1 MRSARMRTGRFAA
14 GVGALAACAVALAC
28 WGAAGAQASAPDPG
42 PVASGDAAGAA
53 QEYAA
58 PADPGVEGASG
69 SGEMDLASSGGAAS
83 DEAAPL
89 SASQDA
95 EAADGEGGL
104 AASGDGA
111 EPDGEGEADGTAGEP
126 AADPEASPV
135 GDPAEGVEEPAAKVA
150 VGPWFARFDAGAV
163 DRAQAAAADAFAQGA
178 SLRAGLSASL
188 LAAVGTM
195 CAAAGAA
202 CLIVARTRLQG
213 ASAISRDA
221 RARKPAYATMPERRP
236 VVTRRKEV

>member
-53 QEYAA
+53 QGYAA

-89 SASQDA
+89 SASQDS

-126 AADPEASPV
+126 AA
-135 GDPAEGVEEPAAKVA
+135 DPAEGVEEPAAKVA

-202 CLIVARTRLQG
+202 CLIVARTCLQG

>member
-1 MRSARMRTGRFAA
+1 MRSARMRTGRFAV

-53 QEYAA
+53 QGYAA

-111 EPDGEGEADGTAGEP
+111 EPDGEGEADETAGEP
-126 AADPEASPV
+126 AADPA
-135 GDPAEGVEEPAAKVA
+135 GDPSEGVEEPAAKVA
-150 VGPWFARFDAGAV
+150 VGPWFARFDVGAV

>member
-53 QEYAA
+53 QGYAA

-111 EPDGEGEADGTAGEP
+111 EPDGEGEADETAGEP
-126 AADPEASPV
+126 AADPA
-135 GDPAEGVEEPAAKVA
+135 GDPSEGVEEPAAKVA
-150 VGPWFARFDAGAV
+150 VGPWFARFDVGAV

>member
-1 MRSARMRTGRFAA
+1 
-14 GVGALAACAVALAC
+14 
-28 WGAAGAQASAPDPG
+28 
-42 PVASGDAAGAA
+42 
-53 QEYAA
+53 
-58 PADPGVEGASG
+58 
-69 SGEMDLASSGGAAS
+69 MDLASSGGAAS

-89 SASQDA
+89 PASQDA
-95 EAADGEGGL
+95 DAADGEGGL
-104 AASGDGA
+104 AAPGDGA
-111 EPDGEGEADGTAGEP
+111 EPDGEDEADGTAGEP
-126 AADPEASPV
+126 A
-135 GDPAEGVEEPAAKVA
+135 GDLAEGVETPAAKVA

-202 CLIVARTRLQG
+202 CLIIARTRLQG

-221 RARKPAYATMPERRP
+221 RARKPAYTTMPERRP